1 MVKVLPPGANVNL
14 NLGKDPMDRL
24 MQSVDLAMKV
34 GSAFQTAQDR
44 RRANASN
51 EMDNLLSML
60 TNGSQYLS
68 GNDYQKIGNQIK
80 NATNNARSID
90 SPTLNTQADL
100 LENVHNSMSESN
112 TNYESS
118 LVAFNN
124 DFMNI
129 DIFNQAN
136 YTEADGKTVNMEFLD
151 EINNKGID
159 WFNETQTKLS
169 NYQRSLFNVDKNGNI
184 IPKRN
189 NKAAQDAYAN
199 FQKAQNMFYN
209 LYDSRLNNVISED
222 EYIYIAQNG
231 GLSNQQMDA
240 FRETILQNTTSRI
253 NSLERSIVSNNKMT
267 DNLKI
272 KKNTK
277 LSQALKNAGNDPFAY
292 MQEYMDKDSTITQ
305 PQLEAALDLT
315 AQDYENGYITN
326 DLGEIEN
333 IPEEIARVY
342 DNLISE
348 ANNTSLALNTEYDQL
363 KDRFDYWS
371 PFSWDSK
378 NANNILIDKGGVNV
392 PIKEGEYS
400 EELDEDGDGIP
411 DYLQRLATE
420 KTIDKEK
427 DLEEESEEKQRLRK
441 EWDLYTEEQKSNW
454 NNDFNSF
461 YNQATAPAVEAAPE
475 ESVKESFLN
484 ESQLKQ
490 AKPEFEKWQKTLRNT
505 IAVIK
510 REIDTKRTRMNQI
523 FSHSPKTQEA
533 RKNSMLQ
540 EIKSLE
546 NRLAEQEKMLNNTNI
561 DTWFN
566 TIANKGTVKQIKTGM
581 SKAELVQDYWRN
593 K

>member
-169 NYQRSLFNVDKNGNI
+169 NYQRSLFNVDKNGNM

-411 DYLQRLATE
+411 DYLQRPATE
-420 KTIDKEK
+420 KAAPEEAAP
-427 DLEEESEEKQRLRK
+427 EEE
-441 EWDLYTEEQKSNW
+441 
-454 NNDFNSF
+454 
-461 YNQATAPAVEAAPE
+461 APE

-510 REIDTKRTRMNQI
+510 REINTKRTRMNQI

-566 TIANKGTVKQIKTGM
+566 TIADKGAVKQIKTGM